1 MSGTGSPHRRWKRW
15 ALIASL
21 ALNVLFVGLVVG
33 AVLRGPP
40 DQAIGGPG
48 LWRYAHA
55 LPDPYRRELV
65 RTVRRSRSDWGAQ
78 RVALRDARGALA
90 EALRAQPF
98 DIDAVATVLANE
110 QRLAG
115 QLADRG
121 NTLLLEQIAR
131 MSAED
136 RSRYADSIQRRRHTH
151 R

>member
-1 MSGTGSPHRRWKRW
+1 MTETGAPRRRWTRW

-21 ALNVLFVGLVVG
+21 ALNLLFVGLVAG

-40 DQAIGGPG
+40 DRGVGGPG

-55 LPDPYRRELV
+55 LPDHHRRDLV
-65 RTVRRSRSDWGAQ
+65 RTVRRSRDDWGGQ
-78 RVALRDARGALA
+78 RAALRDARDALA
-90 EALRAQPF
+90 EALRADPF
-98 DIDAVATVLANE
+98 EITAVAAVLAEE

-115 QLADRG
+115 QLAERG
-121 NTLLLEQIAR
+121 NALLLEQIAR

-136 RSRYADSIQRRRHTH
+136 RARYAEAILRRHTH